1 MVHILAWIAGG
12 LAIAALCAC
21 TVQPGLSNAPR
32 LGTAPD
38 ADSHIH
44 DAIAN
49 GPDSCG
55 RKLDPGPLRN
65 RVVPCPRVSAPN
77 SPPAPAVSLD
87 DTAIMQWLKH
97 YHARWPCEGDTNP
110 PLALASGTA
119 CPAMGLEK

>member
-1 MVHILAWIAGG
+1 MVQILVRLAGS

-21 TVQPGLSNAPR
+21 AVKPGLANAPQ

-38 ADSHIH
+38 ADSRVH
-44 DAIAN
+44 DAVAN

-55 RKLDPGPLRN
+55 RRLDPGPLRH
-65 RVVPCPRVSAPN
+65 RVLPCPRVSTPT
-77 SPPAPAVSLD
+77 SRPAPAVSLD

-119 CPAMGLEK
+119 CPATGHEK

>member
-1 MVHILAWIAGG
+1 MVHILASLAGG

-21 TVQPGLSNAPR
+21 TVQPGLANAPQ
-32 LGTAPD
+32 LGGTPVTD
-38 ADSHIH
+38 PRVH

-55 RKLDPGPLRN
+55 RRLDPGPLRY
-65 RVVPCPRVSAPN
+65 RVIPCPRLSAPTAR
-77 SPPAPAVSLD
+77 PAPTASFD

-97 YHARWPCEGDTNP
+97 YHAHWPCAGDADT

-119 CPAMGLEK
+119 CPAAQDEK